1 MEGVARR
8 AAVLIG
14 DFIAWWL
21 GELWGMVPAAL
32 RRRLTRSRQRVV
44 LLLGAGEAS
53 VQIEANRTSS
63 PVGRVA
69 LDNEAEATAVLA
81 ALLESSGLAARLR
94 DGSAEASLRLANN
107 SSLSTVMKLPLAARH
122 NLDEVVE
129 FELDRHTPF
138 RPGQVLFA
146 ARALGEDAAAGL
158 LDVEVFLVPRP
169 AVDEAMARVQR
180 LGFKPTWLDI
190 AAPDGDA
197 PITGNLLRAGSDG
210 RWRRADKLL
219 VTGLAATVL
228 ILALVAAGL
237 PVVLAQRADDA
248 LAERFAAVKQRA
260 LEAAELQKKIDTLR
274 RTELFLVDRRRTTLT
289 VSQLL
294 FDTTHVLPDDTWL
307 TGWQIAGD
315 EVQIQGVTQSSA
327 ALIGVLEHSKIFER
341 SSIKSP
347 VTQEPSGGERFNIA
361 MHLAAKSGS

>member
-21 GELWGMVPAAL
+21 GELWGMVPAIL
-32 RRRLTRSRQRVV
+32 RRRLTRNRQRVV
-44 LLLGAGEAS
+44 LLLSAGEATI
-53 VQIEANRTSS
+53 QLEANRTSS
-63 PVGRVA
+63 PIGRVA
-69 LDNEAEATAVLA
+69 LDNEAEAAAALA

-94 DGSAEASLRLANN
+94 DGSAEASLRLPNDR
-107 SSLSTVMKLPLAARH
+107 SLNTIMKLPLAARG

-146 ARALGEDAAAGL
+146 TRLLGEDSATGL
-158 LDVEVFLVPRP
+158 VEVEVFLVPRP
-169 AVDEAMARVQR
+169 AADEAVARVQR
-180 LGFKPTWLDI
+180 LGFTPTWIDV

-197 PITGNLLRAGSDG
+197 PITGNLLRAGSD
-210 RWRRADKLL
+210 RPWRRADKLL
-219 VTGLAATVL
+219 VTGLAATAI
-228 ILALVAAGL
+228 ILAVVAAGL
-237 PVVLAQRADDA
+237 PVVLAQRVDDA

-260 LEAAELQKKIDTLR
+260 HEAAELQKKIDTLR
-274 RTELFLVDRRRTTLT
+274 RNELFLVDRRRTTPT

-307 TGWQIAGD
+307 TGWQVAGD
-315 EVQIQGVTQSSA
+315 EVQIQGVTKSSA

-347 VTQEPSGGERFNIA
+347 VTQEPSGGEHFNIA
-361 MHLAAKSGS
+361 THLAAGSGS